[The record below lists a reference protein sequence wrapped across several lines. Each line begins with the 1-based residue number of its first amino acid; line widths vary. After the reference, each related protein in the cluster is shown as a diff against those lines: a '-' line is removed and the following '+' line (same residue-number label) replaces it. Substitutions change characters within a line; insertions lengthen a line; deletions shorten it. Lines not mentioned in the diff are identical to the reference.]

1 MRRAVVT
8 SPRSAPRR
16 GLYEGESVPV
26 SDRAPPALDPVALA
40 TVAVLID
47 GRAALTVR
55 CLDAAGEGEARDLG
69 GGLRATLSDSG
80 RASLRWH
87 PDAPA
92 ALLPALSV
100 HERARLHLTL
110 AEGVTLGE
118 LPGRLQPLDP
128 AGRSVLW
135 TLDGHAGLGALTLA
149 RGGRDVSLPLRVRA
163 RWDEPTALVTVMMRE
178 VCAARW
184 SAAVREE
191 AGALTLP
198 AGLEDRARRDDE
210 ARVVLALLADDP
222 ALREALAAVRRSP
235 STALRSELGALR
247 PEDPRMS
254 EVLAARGEDP
264 DAGWMNGLPAR
275 APRPALSVDTAEGGT
290 LRALLDALGAG
301 ADALGEGD
309 RGLRHTFAAWRDAL
323 PWLAGVPPR
332 EDLRAPPRSERHRVF
347 ARCLAQL
354 RGAGPSLR
362 LDAALGVSLWDS
374 PTLYERW
381 CALELARALAVDEA
395 GAVGL
400 LEGRGVA
407 LTAGGLALRVEV
419 QRRFGALLPT
429 AFRPDLTVSR
439 GERRVHLDAKYR
451 LDPARGDG
459 AVVREE
465 LVKMHAYRDAIPGS
479 VGAYAL
485 FPGGAA
491 EALDG
496 RDARGGVGAL
506 PLRADLDPGA
516 RDAQRARLRD
526 VLCALLG

>member
-1 MRRAVVT
+1 MALARVAVT
-8 SPRSAPRR
+8 IGGR
-16 GLYEGESVPV
+16 
-26 SDRAPPALDPVALA
+26 VAL
-40 TVAVLID
+40 TL
-47 GRAALTVR
+47 R
-55 CLDAAGEGEARDLG
+55 CLDATGGGPSIDLGEGILG
-69 GGLRATLSDSG
+69 TRCDAS

-87 PDAPA
+87 ADAPP
-92 ALLPALSV
+92 ALLPALSL
-100 HERARLHLTL
+100 HERARLHLGL
-110 AEGVTLGE
+110 ADDVTLGE

-135 TLDGHAGLGALTLA
+135 TLDGHVGLGALSLSWA
-149 RGGRDVSLPLRVRA
+149 GRPFTLPLRVRA
-163 RWDEPTALVTVMMRE
+163 RWDEPTALVTGMMRE

-198 AGLEDRARRDDE
+198 AGLEAGATGDDARF
-210 ARVVLALLADDP
+210 VLAVLADDP
-222 ALREALAAVRRSP
+222 ELREALAAAQRAP
-235 STALRSELGALR
+235 STELRAVVGVLP
-247 PEDPRMS
+247 PEDPRLA

-264 DAGWMNGLPAR
+264 VHPASSARAVR
-275 APRPALSVDTAEGGT
+275 APRPALSVDTAENRT
-290 LRALLDALGAG
+290 LRALLDALCAG

-309 RGLRHTFAAWRDAL
+309 RGLRRTFAAWRGEL
-323 PWLAGVPPR
+323 PWLDAVPPR

-347 ARCLAQL
+347 ARSLAQL
-354 RGAGPSLR
+354 RGAGPALR
-362 LDAALGVSLWDS
+362 LDAARRVSLWDS

-381 CALELARALAVDEA
+381 CALELARALGGGEADADALLSGRAAALSAGDLAVQ
-395 GAVGL
+395 
-400 LEGRGVA
+400 
-407 LTAGGLALRVEV
+407 VEV
-419 QRRFGALLPT
+419 QRRFGAMLPT

-459 AVVREE
+459 ALVREE

-485 FPGGAA
+485 FPGRAR

-496 RDARGGVGAL
+496 RDGRGGVGAL
-506 PLRADLDPGA
+506 PLRADLDPAA
-516 RDAQRARLRD
+516 REAQRARLRD

>member
-1 MRRAVVT
+1 LPDR
-8 SPRSAPRR
+8 SPTPIA
-16 GLYEGESVPV
+16 
-26 SDRAPPALDPVALA
+26 PVALA
-40 TVAVLID
+40 RVAVVLH
-47 GRAALTVR
+47 GQTALTLR
-55 CLDAAGEGEARDLG
+55 CLDAAGEGATLELSE
-69 GGLRATLSDSG
+69 GLRGTSCDDA

-87 PDAPA
+87 PDAPP

-100 HERARLHLTL
+100 HERARLHLSL
-110 AEGVTLGE
+110 ADGVTLGE

-135 TLDGHAGLGALTLA
+135 TLDGHVGLGALSLSL
-149 RGGRDVSLPLRVRA
+149 GGSPYTLPLRVRA
-163 RWDEPTALVTVMMRE
+163 RWDEPTALVTGMMRE

-184 SAAVREE
+184 SAAVRDE

-198 AGLEDRARRDDE
+198 AGLAGSARSDD
-210 ARVVLALLADDP
+210 ARFVLAVLAEDP
-222 ALREALAAVRRSP
+222 ALLEALDEVRRSP
-235 STALRSELGALR
+235 STELRSLVGVWP
-247 PEDPRMS
+247 PEDPR
-254 EVLAARGEDP
+254 VAAAIAARGEDP
-264 DAGWMNGLPAR
+264 EHLAASARRVRATLPG
-275 APRPALSVDTAEGGT
+275 LSVDTAEGRT
-290 LRALLDALGAG
+290 LRALLDALCAG
-301 ADALGEGD
+301 ADALGEAD
-309 RGLRHTFAAWRDAL
+309 RGLRRTFAAWRDGL
-323 PWLAGVPPR
+323 PWLAAVPPR
-332 EDLRAPPRSERHRVF
+332 DELPAPPRSERHRVF

-354 RGAGPSLR
+354 QGAGPTLR
-362 LDAALGVSLWDS
+362 LDAALRVSLWDS

-381 CALELARALAVDEA
+381 CALEVAQALGGGDASA
-395 GAVGL
+395 AAL
-400 LEGRGVA
+400 LSGRGVS
-407 LTAGGLALRVEV
+407 LALGGVEMGVEV

-459 AVVREE
+459 AVVRDE

-485 FPGGAA
+485 FPGRAS

-516 RDAQRARLRD
+516 REAQRARLRG